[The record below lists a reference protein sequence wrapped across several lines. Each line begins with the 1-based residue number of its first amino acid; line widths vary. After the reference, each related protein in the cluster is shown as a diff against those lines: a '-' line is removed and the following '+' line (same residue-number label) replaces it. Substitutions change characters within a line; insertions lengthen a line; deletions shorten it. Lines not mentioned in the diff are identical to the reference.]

1 MAIQRRYSNT
11 KNKIQILI
19 IEDNPGDANLVRIY
33 MKRAGIKYDL
43 YHAETFYEGVELAEE
58 NHIDLVLLDLSL
70 PDSQG
75 FKTLTT
81 FLGKFPK
88 LPVIVMTGLND
99 EIVGNQSVKAGAQ
112 DFLVKGQFNDNLLG
126 RVIRYSLQ
134 RHKTQLKLEQYAK
147 SLSISEKR
155 YIEAQ
160 EMAHFGNWEMDIVT
174 NEMKWTDEV
183 YRIFGYHP
191 QSLSPSLSDYLD
203 LIHIEDREKVE
214 NAFSQVIKDGQL
226 HKVEYRIIIDGKR
239 IKHLANQLKIFYDDI
254 TEKILLVGAI
264 QDITEQKVSQQLI
277 VQKNLSDKTSK
288 IKEEILEDMSF
299 HIRTPLS
306 SLVNLTYLMEDSDSG
321 VNLTENLDGLKE
333 SVGDLSI
340 AVNNLLNFSIL
351 LSEKVKLEHT
361 HFKVSDLL
369 KSVRQVVKLKAD
381 KKNIKLDF
389 KVFDN
394 VPETLIGDINKINQV
409 LFNLVDNAIKFSDK
423 NTTVN
428 LKVICSDPKSDNIKL
443 YLVVEDEGIGISS
456 AKVEALLEADQLLKV
471 IYEQD
476 NTKGL
481 GLAIVN
487 KLVKTLNGA
496 LEIESKLGKG
506 SQFKIELP
514 IKVAITKR
522 RYTAEKPEAPLR
534 ILLVEDHFLN
544 QLATKKVLT
553 KWSSYVTVDIAENGL
568 VGYEKF
574 RAHNYDLILMDLQ
587 MPVMTGFESVA
598 KIREHDKDIRII
610 ALTAN
615 SSSQEA
621 EKTLA
626 SGMNDY
632 LAKPFNPQDLYMK
645 IMTAVADA

>member
-1 MAIQRRYSNT
+1 MATQRRYGNT
-11 KNKIQILI
+11 KIKIKILV
-19 IEDNPGDANLVRIY
+19 IEDNLGDANLVRIY
-33 MKRAGIKYDL
+33 MKKAGIKYEL
-43 YHAETFYEGVELAEE
+43 FHAETFYEGVELAED
-58 NHIDLVLLDLSL
+58 NNIDLVLLDLSL

-75 FKTLTT
+75 FKTLTN
-81 FLGKFPK
+81 FLNKFPK

-99 EIVGNQSVKAGAQ
+99 EVVGNQSVKAGAQ
-112 DFLVKGQFNDNLLG
+112 DFLVKGQFDDNLLG
-126 RVIRYSLQ
+126 RVIRYSIQ

-147 SLSISEKR
+147 SLAISEKR

-183 YRIFGYHP
+183 YRIFGFHP
-191 QSLSPSLSDYLD
+191 QSISPTLSDYLG
-203 LIHIEDREKVE
+203 LVHIEDRQIVE
-214 NAFSQVIKDGQL
+214 EAFSQVIKDGQL
-226 HKVEYRIIIDGKR
+226 HKVEYRIIVDGRR
-239 IKHLANQLKIFYDDI
+239 IKHIANQLKIFYDDI

-277 VQKNLSDKTSK
+277 IEKNLSERSSK
-288 IKEEILEDMSF
+288 VKEEILEDMSF

-306 SLVNLTYLMEDSDSG
+306 SLVNLTYLMEESDGTGQS
-321 VNLTENLDGLKE
+321 ENLDGLKE
-333 SVGDLSI
+333 SVGDLSV

-351 LSEKVKLEHT
+351 LSEKVKLENT
-361 HFKVSDLL
+361 HFKVENLI

-381 KKNIKLDF
+381 KKNITLDF

-394 VPETLIGDINKINQV
+394 VPDTLIGDINKINQV
-409 LFNLVDNAIKFSDK
+409 LFNLVDNAIKFSKDGS
-423 NTTVN
+423 TVR
-428 LKVICSDPKSDNIKL
+428 LKIICSDPKSDNIKL
-443 YLVVEDEGIGISS
+443 YLVVEDDGVGISS
-456 AKVEALLEADQLLKV
+456 TKIDELLEADKLLKV
-471 IYEQD
+471 IYDQD
-476 NTKGL
+476 NKTGL

-487 KLVKTLNGA
+487 KLVKTLKGG
-496 LEIESKLGKG
+496 LEIESTIGQG
-506 SQFKIELP
+506 SQFKVELP

-553 KWSSYVTVDIAENGL
+553 KWSSYVSVDIAENGL
-568 VGYEKF
+568 VGFEKF

-587 MPVMTGFESVA
+587 MPVMTGFESVE
-598 KIREHDKDIRII
+598 KIREYDTKIPII

-621 EKTLA
+621 EKAT
-626 SGMNDY
+626 SMGMNDY
-632 LAKPFNPQDLYMK
+632 LAKPFNPQDLYLK
-645 IMTAVADA
+645 IMGSISDN

>member
-1 MAIQRRYSNT
+1 
-11 KNKIQILI
+11 
-19 IEDNPGDANLVRIY
+19 
-33 MKRAGIKYDL
+33 MKKAGIKYEL
-43 YHAETFYEGVELAEE
+43 FHAETFYEGVELAED
-58 NHIDLVLLDLSL
+58 NNIDLVLLDLSL

-75 FKTLTT
+75 FKTLTN
-81 FLGKFPK
+81 FLNKFPK

-99 EIVGNQSVKAGAQ
+99 EVVGNQSVKAGAQ
-112 DFLVKGQFNDNLLG
+112 DFLVKGQFDDNLLG
-126 RVIRYSLQ
+126 RVIRYSIQ

-147 SLSISEKR
+147 SLAISEKR

-183 YRIFGYHP
+183 YRIFGFHP
-191 QSLSPSLSDYLD
+191 QSISPTLSDYLG
-203 LIHIEDREKVE
+203 LVHIEDRQIVE
-214 NAFSQVIKDGQL
+214 EAFSQVIKDGQL
-226 HKVEYRIIIDGKR
+226 HKVEYRIIVDGRR
-239 IKHLANQLKIFYDDI
+239 IKHIANQLKIFYDDI

-277 VQKNLSDKTSK
+277 IEKNLSERSSK
-288 IKEEILEDMSF
+288 VKEEILEDMSF

-306 SLVNLTYLMEDSDSG
+306 SLVNLTYLMEESDGTGQS
-321 VNLTENLDGLKE
+321 ENLDGLKE
-333 SVGDLSI
+333 SVGDLSV

-351 LSEKVKLEHT
+351 LSEKVKLENT
-361 HFKVSDLL
+361 HFKVENLI

-381 KKNIKLDF
+381 KKNITLDF

-394 VPETLIGDINKINQV
+394 VPDTLIGDINKINQV
-409 LFNLVDNAIKFSDK
+409 LFNLVDNAIKFSKDGS
-423 NTTVN
+423 TVR
-428 LKVICSDPKSDNIKL
+428 LKIICSDPKSDNIKL
-443 YLVVEDEGIGISS
+443 YLVVEDDGVGISS
-456 AKVEALLEADQLLKV
+456 TKIDELLEADKLLKV
-471 IYEQD
+471 IYDQD
-476 NTKGL
+476 NKTGL

-487 KLVKTLNGA
+487 KLVKTLKGG
-496 LEIESKLGKG
+496 LEIESTIGQG
-506 SQFKIELP
+506 SQFKVELP

-553 KWSSYVTVDIAENGL
+553 KWSSYVSVDIAENGL
-568 VGYEKF
+568 VGFEKF

-587 MPVMTGFESVA
+587 MPVMTGFESVE
-598 KIREHDKDIRII
+598 KIREYDTKIPII

-621 EKTLA
+621 EKAT
-626 SGMNDY
+626 SMGMNDY
-632 LAKPFNPQDLYMK
+632 LAKPFNPQDLYLK
-645 IMTAVADA
+645 IMGSISDN